1 MYGCGCVGI
10 DTTGG
15 DVLSEEVIVL
25 ADSAFLR
32 YIGFMLR
39 INGQVQDVR
48 TVAEILGLILQRI
61 YVCCRIIMAME
72 GIYISLTYCIVRR
85 IAQYRM
91 EKDVVRGNTVAAVR
105 SWYGV
110 VEQTSCGDRLSME
123 DEGVTYAL
131 MYIERN
137 VWYRSHGQVQDT
149 YRVTTRLSRL
159 QRIVVS
165 ATCRSAL
172 SAEHHITA
180 FADIFVDMYFRRRI
194 DVQS

>member
-1 MYGCGCVGI
+1 MYGCGRVGI

-15 DVLSEEVIVL
+15 DVLSEEVVVL
-25 ADSAFLR
+25 AYSAFLR
-32 YIGFMLR
+32 YIGLMLR

-48 TVAEILGLILQRI
+48 TIAEILGLILQRI
-61 YVCCRIIMAME
+61 YARGRIIMPVE
-72 GIYISLTYCIVRR
+72 SVSLSLAYCIVRR
-85 IAQYRM
+85 IVQYRM
-91 EKDVVRGNTVAAVR
+91 EKDVVRGNTVATVR

-110 VEQTSCGDRLSME
+110 VEQTSCGNRLSVE
-123 DEGVTYAL
+123 DEGVTYAF
-131 MYIERN
+131 MYIESN
-137 VWYRSHGQVQDT
+137 VWYGSNGQVQDT

-180 FADIFVDMYFRRRI
+180 FANIFVDMYFRRRI
-194 DVQS
+194 DVQG